1 MAHTLPPAGVECLK
15 WHSFAQH
22 AVNQLHGVINMTKT
36 KSKGVLQDYLIA
48 SEKASHVYEQYHSQV
63 RILEV
68 ALKENPEVNRCEEA
82 KYLLKARISEL
93 FNGDQVDSMHVF
105 GKGNNRVIEVEI
117 TSLRSHSTT
126 KQKRYRVYP
135 EALESDRTAH
145 QYLMAN
151 AMKKFEEDQLKNA
164 LISLEGSLHMAKN
177 IDCGPMRSS
186 SSVSILIKDIESHIN
201 DTTRKLKELQNKPQ
215 EKQLIE
221 EMDD

>member
-1 MAHTLPPAGVECLK
+1 MAHTPPLAGVEYLK
-15 WHSFAQH
+15 WHSFAQD
-22 AVNQLHGVINMTKT
+22 AVNQLQEVNDMA

-48 SEKASHVYEQYHSQV
+48 SDKASHVYEKHHSQV
-63 RILEV
+63 RILEA
-68 ALKENPEVNRCEEA
+68 ALKEDPSVKRCEEA
-82 KYLLKARISEL
+82 QYLLRARISEL

-126 KQKRYRVYP
+126 KRKRYRVHP

-145 QYLMAN
+145 QYLMTN
-151 AMKKFEEDQLKNA
+151 AMKKFEEDQLNNA

-186 SSVSILIKDIESHIN
+186 SSVNRLISDIESHIK
-201 DTTRKLKELQNKPQ
+201 DTTQKLKSLQNQPQ
-215 EKQLIE
+215 VKQLIE

>member
-1 MAHTLPPAGVECLK
+1 MAHTSPPAGAECLK
-15 WHSFAQH
+15 WHSFVQDAT
-22 AVNQLHGVINMTKT
+22 NQLHEVNDMT

-48 SEKASHVYEQYHSQV
+48 SEKASPVYAQYHSQV
-63 RILEV
+63 RILEAV
-68 ALKENPEVNRCEEA
+68 LKEDPYVKESQEA
-82 KYLLKARISEL
+82 EYQLRARISEL

-126 KQKRYRVYP
+126 KRKRYRVYP

-145 QYLMAN
+145 QYLMTN
-151 AMKKFEEDQLKNA
+151 AMKKFEEEQLKNA

-186 SSVSILIKDIESHIN
+186 SSVNRLISDIESHIK
-201 DTTRKLKELQNKPQ
+201 DTTQKLKSLQNQPQ
-215 EKQLIE
+215 VKQLIE